1 MIDHLISSSKYANTC
16 YVYSHIEFNF
26 KRIRIFFPSLRMN
39 DDTDWLKNHPILP
52 KWKAIKGNFNQV
64 CLQLWKVGNWLRV
77 EEVQIIS
84 GYRVNGTALT

>member
-1 MIDHLISSSKYANTC
+1 MIDHLISSSKYANAC

-52 KWKAIKGNFNQV
+52 K
-64 CLQLWKVGNWLRV
+64 
-77 EEVQIIS
+77 
-84 GYRVNGTALT
+84 